1 MKTYNTN
8 QIPADFE
15 TINEDVNLLKVLALH
30 QFNGDS
36 FFFIDNEAFL
46 GTLEDANESW
56 EQAKRDNPTSEEEF
70 RTETDTFLGFCR
82 ENLTVIEGN
91 ECTDESET
99 DGKHIVLTDE
109 EADEKAA
116 EYIKYS
122 LWAFNAGF
130 IIQHSKLPYEAEEMI
145 QAYQEKECESA
156 NDTIKALITNI
167 DNFISDA
174 ISADG
179 RGHFMSSYDGKENEV
194 KVLDT
199 TFFIY
204 RIN

>member
-1 MKTYNTN
+1 MKNLTVTN
-8 QIPADFE
+8 QVPTNYEFE
-15 TINEDVNLLKVLALH
+15 TDFLKVIALNL
-30 QFNGDS
+30 FNGES
-36 FFFIDNEAFL
+36 FFFYEDKAFL
-46 GTLEDANESW
+46 GD
-56 EQAKRDNPTSEEEF
+56 SEEALNRYNSLTLAEQGF
-70 RTETDTFLGFCR
+70 FMDFLNETYQ
-82 ENLTVIEGN
+82 VIEGN
-91 ECTDESET
+91 ECTDETET

-116 EYIKYS
+116 EYIKDS

-156 NDTIKALITNI
+156 NDTIEALIEDMDT
-167 DNFISDA
+167 FIKDA
-174 ISADG
+174 IGADG
-179 RGHFMSSYDGKENEV
+179 RGHFMSSYDGQENEV